1 MISMRT
7 AIDSSVLWSVFKG
20 ESDAKRWID
29 LLVSTREAS
38 SLIVCEIVV
47 AEIAPLFRKLGDLE
61 AKLESL
67 GIDFDPIRPESA
79 FMAGEIFRDYGEHG
93 GPRTQ
98 LIPDFLIGAHALNQA
113 DCLAAQDRGYF
124 RAYFPGLRIV
134 RPEKQG
140 DPLA

>member
-1 MISMRT
+1 MINMRT

-29 LLVSTREAS
+29 LLISTREAS

-47 AEIAPLFRKLGDLE
+47 AEIAPLFRNLVDLE

-67 GIDFDPIRPESA
+67 GVDFDPIRPESA
-79 FMAGEIFRDYGEHG
+79 FMAGEIFRDYRRHG

-98 LIPDFLIGAHALNQA
+98 LIQDFLIGAHAMNQA
-113 DCLAAQDRGYF
+113 DCLAAQDRGYL

-134 RPEKQG
+134 RPE
-140 DPLA
+140 